1 MAIAEATRASTGDEI
16 EAHDDILATIGHTPL
31 VRLNSVGGD
40 LACTLLAK
48 VEFFN
53 PGGSVKDRIGPAI
66 IENVEKS
73 GALKPGGTIV
83 EATSG
88 NTGVGLAIAAAVK
101 GYRTIFVM
109 PDKMSQEKI
118 QLLRAFGARV
128 VVTPTAVEP
137 EDPRSYYSVAERLVE
152 ETPNAVLADQ
162 YRNPVNPRAH
172 YESTGPELWAQTQG
186 KITHFVAGIGTGGT
200 ITGVGRY
207 LKDKNPEIQI
217 IGVDPVGSI
226 LYDLH
231 RTGEYTKAE
240 TYKVE
245 GIGEDFLPD
254 TTDLSVVD
262 EIVQVSDR
270 NSFLTARR
278 LVREE
283 GIFGGGSC
291 GSAVWGAIHYA
302 REHNL
307 GPEAVVVVILPDSG
321 SRYLSKVFDDD
332 WMRENGFLERAWIDR
347 RAEDVQRSKGDDRL
361 ITAGV
366 DDRLTEVVARL
377 KEYGVS
383 QLPVVDEQQ
392 QLVGLVREIDLLKH
406 MLSGEH
412 QHEPQETIKTLV
424 DRNVAVVQPNTP
436 LETLMG
442 LFGTRRAVIIARGDT
457 VQGILTQIDL
467 LDFLAA
473 QVGAPAGP
481 ATGDED

>member
-1 MAIAEATRASTGDEI
+1 MALAEMTSASTTGEMEVYDNI
-16 EAHDDILATIGHTPL
+16 ISTIGHTPL
-31 VRLNSVGGD
+31 VRLNSIGRD
-40 LACTLLAK
+40 LRCILLAK

-66 IENVEKS
+66 ISNAEQS

-162 YRNPVNPRAH
+162 YRNPINPQAH
-172 YESTGPELWAQTQG
+172 YESTGPEIWAQTQG

-207 LKDKNPEIQI
+207 LKEKNPEIKI
-217 IGVDPVGSI
+217 VGVDPVGSI

-231 RTGEYTKAE
+231 RSGEHTKAE

-254 TTDLSVVD
+254 TTDLSVID
-262 EIVQVSDR
+262 EIVQVNDR
-270 NSFLTARR
+270 DSFLMTRR

-283 GIFGGGSC
+283 GIFCGGSC
-291 GSAVWGAIHYA
+291 GSAIWGALHYA
-302 REHNL
+302 RKHEL
-307 GPEAVVVVILPDSG
+307 GPDALLVVILPDSG
-321 SRYLSKVFDDD
+321 SRYLSKIFDDD

-347 RAEDVQRSKGDDRL
+347 RAADVQESKGEERL
-361 ITAGV
+361 ITAQP

-377 KEYGVS
+377 KQHGVS
-383 QLPVVDEQQ
+383 QLPVVDEEQ

-412 QHEPQETIKTLV
+412 QHEPQETISDLI
-424 DRNVAVVQPNTP
+424 DRSVAVVQPNTP
-436 LETLMG
+436 LETLMA
-442 LFGTRRAVIIARGDT
+442 LFATRRAVVITSGDR

-473 QVGAPAGP
+473 QVGKG
-481 ATGDED
+481 E